1 MNNLFKL
8 TNIKTDQKID
18 DKNIKLVEEE
28 LEKLDLNVIVD
39 DLLSFIIGLANN
51 FKSDVNDLLINVKKN
66 PFHFDRLLN
75 EFILKNEFFNYSS
88 TMDKKVLKEKIL
100 SKIISINKLK

>member
-51 FKSDVNDLLINVKKN
+51 FKSDVNDLLINVKKI
-66 PFHFDRLLN
+66 H
-75 EFILKNEFFNYSS
+75 FILI
-88 TMDKKVLKEKIL
+88 DC
-100 SKIISINKLK
+100 